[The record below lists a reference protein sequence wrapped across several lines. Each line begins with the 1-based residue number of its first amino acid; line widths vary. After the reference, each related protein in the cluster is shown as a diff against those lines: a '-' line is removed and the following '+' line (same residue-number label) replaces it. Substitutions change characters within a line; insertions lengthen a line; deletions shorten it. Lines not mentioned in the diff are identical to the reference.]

1 MLEILRFDNHPL
13 DMATIS
19 NVRANFGLIATGTPS
34 YPTATG
40 AVSLGTPNTTARLTE
55 CDVFNVVEA
64 LVFDQL
70 NYNPATGATT
80 GSTAWVA
87 GSPQVE
93 SATLSLGTGTSGNL
107 NVVVTSSGMTG
118 SPLTVPVAIDHTVQT
133 TAALVAQKIVDTLNA
148 NTVVAARFT
157 ATRSTATVVLTRK
170 PSGTYT
176 VGSNTVNTYI
186 AGNADD
192 FVIPSA
198 LGITGAASTTGSGAN
213 AGVATAGCYIVGA
226 GEDFEGNAATISNI
240 LAILIENSPLSQAY
254 MEISQNTFMSDLR
267 LDPGDVFNRFRRVY
281 GTSLAND
288 VITIIAAETSLV
300 RIIVAGEA

>member
-1 MLEILRFDNHPL
+1 
-13 DMATIS
+13 MATIS

-64 LVFDQL
+64 LVFSQL
-70 NYNPATGATT
+70 NYNPLTGATT

-107 NVVVTSSGMTG
+107 NVVVTSAGMTG

-148 NTVVAARFT
+148 NTVVASRFT

-170 PSGTYT
+170 PGAIYN
-176 VGSNTVNTYI
+176 VGSNAVNAYLT
-186 AGNADD
+186 GPTADD

-198 LGITGAASTTGSGAN
+198 LGITGATSTTGSGAD
-213 AGVATAGCYIVGA
+213 AGSPSTGCYIVGA
-226 GEDFEGNAATISNI
+226 GEDFEGNASAMATIS
-240 LAILIENSPLSQAY
+240 AVSIENSSLSVGSATVSNGSSVSNLPLPKGCVFHLFSQ
-254 MEISQNTFMSDLR
+254 ESTTNLTWGGITFT
-267 LDPGDVFNRFRRVY
+267 PGGY
-281 GTSLAND
+281 A
-288 VITIIAAETSLV
+288 LV
-300 RIIVAGEA
+300 RIVVAGKA